1 MGIIMKNKI
10 FVIIA
15 ILALAMMFVFGCSSD
30 KGASFSSPP
39 SETRLSPLETV
50 RRLAAENKQF
60 ETNPVKSTEFHSEE
74 LKAIHDR
81 GYIVFG
87 MAAGDQKPFKYVDP
101 ASGELIGL
109 DVEIAYAIAN
119 RLGVKA
125 VFNRNAKNFDGV
137 VQLVANK
144 EADIALSKL
153 SLTTQ
158 RAELVR
164 FTQPYIVLR
173 QALLVNR
180 LEYAKTHSKVSIGVV
195 NNSSYVNFAIANFPN
210 AEIKKYDNWTETV
223 NALFEGKVMAIYRDE
238 GEILTILATKKDA
251 SILMKPLIIDDK
263 RDPIAMAV
271 SADALLLQSWLNIF
285 IDDYTMQNRKELVPA
300 RLVERHFG
308 FGN

>member
-1 MGIIMKNKI
+1 VKKSQTQNKSI
-10 FVIIA
+10 VFFIVCIA
-15 ILALAMMFVFGCSSD
+15 LVFLSC
-30 KGASFSSPP
+30 KMETNAKQPQ
-39 SETRLSPLETV
+39 TRLSPLEVV
-50 RRLAAENKQF
+50 RRLAAENKKF
-60 ETNPVKSTEFHSEE
+60 ETEPAKSTPFHSQEIKE
-74 LKAIHDR
+74 ILDK

-87 MAAGDQKPFKYVDP
+87 MAATDQKPFKYIDT

-125 VFNRNAKNFDGV
+125 VFNRNAASFDEV
-137 VQLVANK
+137 VQLVVNK

-158 RAELVR
+158 RAELAR

-173 QALLVNR
+173 QALLINR
-180 LEYAKTHSKVSIGVV
+180 LEYAKIDSKISIGVV
-195 NNSSYVNFAIANFPN
+195 NNSSYVNFAAANFPN
-210 AEIKKYDNWTETV
+210 AEIKKYKDWTETV

-251 SILMKPLIIDDK
+251 SILMKPVIISDK

-271 SADALLLQSWLNIF
+271 SAEAPFLQDWLNIF
-285 IDDYTMQNRKELVPA
+285 LDDYITQNRKELVPD

-308 FGN
+308 N

>member
-1 MGIIMKNKI
+1 MRNSLSK
-10 FVIIA
+10 FAAALTLAIA
-15 ILALAMMFVFGCSSD
+15 FIFGCSDD
-30 KGASFSSPP
+30 KNASFSPSP
-39 SETRLSPLETV
+39 SETHLSPLETV
-50 RRLAAENKQF
+50 RRLAKENKQF
-60 ETNPVKSTEFHSEE
+60 ETNPAKSTEFHSEE
-74 LKAIHDR
+74 IKAILDK

-119 RLGVKA
+119 NLGVKA
-125 VFNRNAKNFDGV
+125 VFNRSATSFDGV

-158 RAELVR
+158 RAKLVR

-173 QALLVNR
+173 QALLINR
-180 LEYAKTHSKVSIGVV
+180 LEYAKTQSKISIGVL
-195 NNSSYVNFAIANFPN
+195 NNSSYVNFATANFPN

-238 GEILTILATKKDA
+238 GEILTILATRKDA
-251 SILMKPLIIDDK
+251 SILMKPLIIGDK

-271 SADALLLQSWLNIF
+271 SADAPFLQSWLNVF
-285 IDDYTMQNRKELVPA
+285 IDDYMMQNNKELTPT

>member
-1 MGIIMKNKI
+1 MPKFFHSAM
-10 FVIIA
+10 FVIA
-15 ILALAMMFVFGCSSD
+15 CVSLVFLSC
-30 KGASFSSPP
+30 KINERP
-39 SETRLSPLETV
+39 SIEQSQTRLSPLETV
-50 RRLAAENKQF
+50 RRLAKENKRF
-60 ETNPVKSTEFHSEE
+60 ETNPVKSTEFHSDE
-74 LKAIHDR
+74 LKAIHDK

-125 VFNRNAKNFDGV
+125 VFNRSAKSFDGV

-180 LEYAKTHSKVSIGVV
+180 LEYAKTHQSKISIGVV

-210 AEIKKYDNWTETV
+210 AEIKRYDNWTETV
-223 NALFEGKVMAIYRDE
+223 NALFEGKVMAITAMKE
-238 GEILTILATKKDA
+238 KFSLSLQPKK
-251 SILMKPLIIDDK
+251 M
-263 RDPIAMAV
+263 
-271 SADALLLQSWLNIF
+271 LQF
-285 IDDYTMQNRKELVPA
+285 
-300 RLVERHFG
+300 
-308 FGN
+308 